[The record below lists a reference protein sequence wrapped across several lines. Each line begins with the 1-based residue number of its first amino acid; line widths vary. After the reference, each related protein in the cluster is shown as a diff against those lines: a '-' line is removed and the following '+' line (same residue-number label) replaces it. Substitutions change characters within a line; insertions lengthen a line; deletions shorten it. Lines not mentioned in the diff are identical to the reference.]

1 MNRERIKDLARF
13 CGFDWQRYWDEDEE
27 NQIEVFA
34 NLIEREV
41 REQQQK
47 VMEQLIE
54 ALQST
59 EMFLDYVYNQDIDSL
74 SFNKLMTQIIVVE
87 QALAAAKEAGYE

>member
-47 VMEQLIE
+47 VMEQLIM
-54 ALQST
+54 ALKVISIWAKNGST
-59 EMFLDYVYNQDIDSL
+59 EKDFDDIE
-74 SFNKLMTQIIVVE
+74 KLADETIE
-87 QALAAAKEAGYE
+87 KAKGAGL

>member
-47 VMEQLIE
+47 VTEQLRMAVKVISIW
-54 ALQST
+54 AKNGST
-59 EMFLDYVYNQDIDSL
+59 EKDFDDIEKL
-74 SFNKLMTQIIVVE
+74 ANKTLE
-87 QALAAAKEAGYE
+87 KAKEEVL

>member
-47 VMEQLIE
+47 VMEQLRI
-54 ALQST
+54 ALKVISIWAKNGST
-59 EMFLDYVYNQDIDSL
+59 EKDFDDIE
-74 SFNKLMTQIIVVE
+74 KLANETLEKV
-87 QALAAAKEAGYE
+87 KEAGL

>member
-47 VMEQLIE
+47 VMEQLRM
-54 ALQST
+54 ALKVIATWAKNGST
-59 EMFLDYVYNQDIDSL
+59 EKDFDDIEKL
-74 SFNKLMTQIIVVE
+74 ANKTLE
-87 QALAAAKEAGYE
+87 KAKEEVL